1 MIAERFAS
9 VRKQVDGTKALLER
23 LESPERVNR
32 LLNQL
37 KELRNAK
44 VTNFETAEDTEA
56 EKTPMKEPILEVDNS
71 KATKLEDNQPQA
83 TTEN

>member
-37 KELRNAK
+37 IQLRKAK
-44 VTNFETAEDTEA
+44 ANNLETTEDTEA
-56 EKTPMKEPILEVDNS
+56 EKTTPLLEP
-71 KATKLEDNQPQA
+71 
-83 TTEN
+83 